1 MVDSALTITAPSRL
15 HFGMLSFGW
24 PGRRQF
30 GGVGAM
36 LDRPLR
42 MTMSPATKLSA
53 KGKHADRAASFA
65 RRWAQCHLAGADP
78 ACEIQI
84 ETAPSDH
91 IGLGSGT
98 QLALAVAAGL
108 FTMHDQ
114 PLPSAEKLAA
124 SVGRGGRSA
133 VGTYGFLNGGLIAER
148 GRMAGQELAELHRR
162 IEIPAAWRF
171 VLLQPHD
178 RQGVHGEDESRAF
191 LRLPPVP
198 TATTESLWD
207 ELDQRLLPTLAAK
220 DFGGFSESL
229 YQYGILAGNCFSH
242 IQGGPFSSPKAAAVV
257 AEIRAMGFAGVGQSS
272 WGPTLFALAE
282 SRKEA
287 AELVARIAE
296 SHQSIRCEICQPN
309 NSGWQCEVACT

>member
-1 MVDSALTITAPSRL
+1 
-15 HFGMLSFGW
+15 
-24 PGRRQF
+24 
-30 GGVGAM
+30 
-36 LDRPLR
+36 
-42 MTMSPATKLSA
+42 
-53 KGKHADRAASFA
+53 
-65 RRWAQCHLAGADP
+65 
-78 ACEIQI
+78 
-84 ETAPSDH
+84 
-91 IGLGSGT
+91 
-98 QLALAVAAGL
+98 
-108 FTMHDQ
+108 
-114 PLPSAEKLAA
+114 
-124 SVGRGGRSA
+124 
-133 VGTYGFLNGGLIAER
+133 
-148 GRMAGQELAELHRR
+148 
-162 IEIPAAWRF
+162 
-171 VLLQPHD
+171 
-178 RQGVHGEDESRAF
+178 
-191 LRLPPVP
+191 
-198 TATTESLWD
+198 LWD